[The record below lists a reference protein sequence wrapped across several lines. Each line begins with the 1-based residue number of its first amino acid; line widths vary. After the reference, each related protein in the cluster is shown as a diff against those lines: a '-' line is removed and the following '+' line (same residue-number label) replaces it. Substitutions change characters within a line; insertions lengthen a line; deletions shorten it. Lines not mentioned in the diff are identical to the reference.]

1 MPGVLGK
8 PAELRRHWF
17 ELVYGLGAV
26 VYVGAMAITTVAAY
40 RLLLESHLRRILP
53 QIVAEGL
60 PWLLAF
66 TVVVAA
72 MVLVLGDMQIFRQ
85 ARKGC

>member
-17 ELVYGLGAV
+17 ELLYGLGAV
-26 VYVGAMAITTVAAY
+26 VYVGAMAITTVVTY

-53 QIVAEGL
+53 EMVAEGL
-60 PWLLAF
+60 PWLAAS
-66 TVVVAA
+66 TVVVGA

-85 ARKGC
+85 ASKG